1 MIEAPS
7 AETSSRPPLTS
18 FSSVDYTMP
27 SEDKDAGLNV
37 EEPVPAGMKKKN
49 VYWYCY
55 FGKVLHLNVHRVWYL
70 NNILC
75 DFS

>member
-37 EEPVPAGMKKKN
+37 EEPVSTGTKKN
-49 VYWYCY
+49 KSNYLYCY
-55 FGKVLHLNVHRVWYL
+55 SRKVLLLNDTS
-70 NNILC
+70 IA
-75 DFS
+75 F

>member
-27 SEDKDAGLNV
+27 NEDKDAGLNV
-37 EEPVPAGMKKKN
+37 EEPVPAGMEKKIF
-49 VYWYCY
+49 C
-55 FGKVLHLNVHRVWYL
+55 GIII
-70 NNILC
+70 ILEKPC
-75 DFS
+75 I

>member
-1 MIEAPS
+1 MIEVPS

-37 EEPVPAGMKKKN
+37 EEPVSTGMEKKN
-49 VYWYCY
+49 ICTA
-55 FGKVLHLNVHRVWYL
+55 VLEKSC
-70 NNILC
+70 I
-75 DFS
+75 

>member
-27 SEDKDAGLNV
+27 SEDRDAGLNV
-37 EEPVPAGMKKKN
+37 EEPVSTGMKTTKKKSD
-49 VYWYCY
+49 YLYCC
-55 FGKVLHLNVHRVWYL
+55 FKKVLCLNV
-70 NNILC
+70 NNTAL
-75 DFS
+75 

>member
-37 EEPVPAGMKKKN
+37 EEPVLTGM
-49 VYWYCY
+49 
-55 FGKVLHLNVHRVWYL
+55 
-70 NNILC
+70 
-75 DFS
+75 

>member
-7 AETSSRPPLTS
+7 DRSSRPPLTS

-37 EEPVPAGMKKKN
+37 EEPLPTGIKIYIYITFTAILEKPA
-49 VYWYCY
+49 
-55 FGKVLHLNVHRVWYL
+55 F
-70 NNILC
+70 
-75 DFS
+75 

>member
-27 SEDKDAGLNV
+27 NEDKDAGLNV
-37 EEPVPAGMKKKN
+37 EEPVPAGMEKKIFCGIIILEK
-49 VYWYCY
+49 VVFKWPL
-55 FGKVLHLNVHRVWYL
+55 VLHFKHQLMS
-70 NNILC
+70 
-75 DFS
+75 F

>member
-37 EEPVPAGMKKKN
+37 EEPVPAGMKKKMFIGTAITEKS
-49 VYWYCY
+49 C
-55 FGKVLHLNVHRVWYL
+55 
-70 NNILC
+70 I
-75 DFS
+75 

>member
-27 SEDKDAGLNV
+27 NEDKDAGLNV
-37 EEPVPAGMKKKN
+37 EEPVPAGMEKKN
-49 VYWYCY
+49 
-55 FGKVLHLNVHRVWYL
+55 
-70 NNILC
+70 ILWHYY
-75 DFS
+75 S